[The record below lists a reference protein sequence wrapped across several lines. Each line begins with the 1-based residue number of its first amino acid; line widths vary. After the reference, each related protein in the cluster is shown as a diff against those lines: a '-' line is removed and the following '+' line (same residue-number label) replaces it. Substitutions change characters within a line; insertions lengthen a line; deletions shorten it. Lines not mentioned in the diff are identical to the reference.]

1 MNSNNRTNTINT
13 ISSRTL
19 PIYISIILLLFI
31 ISYHSVLSWMYGRYM
46 SSDSYYSHGFIIP
59 FLSAFLVWRKRENL
73 RDVKTE
79 CSWWG
84 LLLIIVSALIHIT
97 GTILYVFSV
106 SGFSIFFLILG
117 MSLFLFGKNI
127 SRVIIFPLVFLIF
140 MFPVPEAFISVL
152 SFPLKMLVAKAGV
165 WIVNNLG
172 IPTFREGFHIT
183 IPAGSLLVGN
193 PCSGLRSLISFLAL
207 GAVFA
212 YLSSMSN
219 IRKWILFIL
228 SIPVA
233 LLSNIVRVPILILI
247 SHFWGLSDASPDSFW
262 HDASG
267 IFVFV
272 IGLFALFWT
281 GRLLEWKAREID
293 I

>member
-152 SFPLKMLVAKAGV
+152 SFPLKIKWGCLERQPHKY
-165 WIVNNLG
+165 
-172 IPTFREGFHIT
+172 FRIFYYFG
-183 IPAGSLLVGN
+183 
-193 PCSGLRSLISFLAL
+193 
-207 GAVFA
+207 
-212 YLSSMSN
+212 
-219 IRKWILFIL
+219 IL
-228 SIPVA
+228 SKD
-233 LLSNIVRVPILILI
+233 NI
-247 SHFWGLSDASPDSFW
+247 
-262 HDASG
+262 
-267 IFVFV
+267 
-272 IGLFALFWT
+272 
-281 GRLLEWKAREID
+281 
-293 I
+293 

>member
-84 LLLIIVSALIHIT
+84 LLLIIASALIHIT

-172 IPTFREGFHIT
+172 IPTFREGFYIT

-247 SHFWGLSDASPDSFW
+247 SHFWGLSAARPDSFW

-272 IGLFALFWT
+272 IGLFALFCIE
-281 GRLLEWKAREID
+281 RLLEWKAREID